1 MSIKKLL
8 DLKMET
14 QNLRNK
20 LLEEVTKIPDDK
32 IPEIFDFLYHFRL
45 GLGVKKSNPKRIL
58 QLAGS
63 WGDMSELEFKDFLD
77 DVQNRRVRAFL
88 SRSSREASID

>member
-1 MSIKKLL
+1 
-8 DLKMET
+8 MEV

-20 LLEEVTKIPDDK
+20 LLDEVTKIPDDK

-45 GLGVKKSNPKRIL
+45 GLEVKKSNPQKIL

-63 WGDMSELEFKDFLD
+63 WEDMSDLDFKNFLD
-77 DVQNRRVRAFL
+77 EIKNRREKAFL
-88 SRSSREASID
+88 SRSSRETSID